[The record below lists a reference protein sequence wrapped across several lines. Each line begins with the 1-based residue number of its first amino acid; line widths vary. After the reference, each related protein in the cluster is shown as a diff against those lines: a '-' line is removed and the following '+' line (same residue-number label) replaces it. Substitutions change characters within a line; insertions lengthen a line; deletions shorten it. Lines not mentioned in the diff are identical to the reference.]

1 MTLGA
6 LTGDN
11 GILTK
16 ANEAKEKTEI
26 ASITEEIQREI
37 LEEQLKSTRGKLTA
51 EALETILTSKGT
63 LSTEEN
69 ILDRTLTTTKG
80 GYEIA
85 VRDIWDGTLSSST
98 SGGTGD
104 GGETGDGGNPP
115 AGNTI
120 QAGETATGGNKEYTD
135 TVSEKTA
142 TIPEGFTV
150 SDKAGETNI
159 NNGLVVIG
167 PDGSEFVWVPV
178 DDINTMAKKTSGTDA
193 NGNENYQG
201 KLYNFSSNFT
211 SSEMT
216 SYGQGTTS
224 YREPDVVTDYDGSA
238 TYLSAINNILK
249 TTSYSTSSAF
259 KTDLQKDYNSMVKSV
274 NIYHGFYVGRYETS
288 LNSSKVAQSKQG
300 VTSSDASQTDT
311 NMWYGLYARQKLYST
326 SSVQGSMIWGSQWDS
341 MMRWMQ
347 SNKIDVTS
355 ATPKDAATGI
365 TTSKNTTRVT
375 GSASK
380 DKLSNIY
387 DLLGN
392 SYEWTLEADDTLF
405 RVYRGGYYYG
415 SNSPK
420 LRISSVPNNTMSDS
434 GSRLALYLK

>member
-1 MTLGA
+1 MKSNEKMKNKYDVLKQEKGSITVLILATLLFFLIFLVNLYMTG
-6 LTGDN
+6 GN
-11 GILTK
+11 KISSQQK
-16 ANEAKEKTEI
+16 EI
-26 ASITEEIQREI
+26 AKVQEAYGASDEDMEIEY
-37 LEEQLKSTRGKLTA
+37 GKQ
-51 EALETILTSKGT
+51 KG
-63 LSTEEN
+63 
-69 ILDRTLTTTKG
+69 
-80 GYEIA
+80 
-85 VRDIWDGTLSSST
+85 SS
-98 SGGTGD
+98 
-104 GGETGDGGNPP
+104 
-115 AGNTI
+115 NTI

-135 TVSEKTA
+135 TVSGKTA

-216 SYGQGTTS
+216 SYGQGTNS
-224 YREPDVVTDYDGSA
+224 YKEPDVVTDYDGSA

-259 KTDLQKDYNSMVKSV
+259 KKDLQKDYNSMVKSV
-274 NIYHGFYVGRYETS
+274 NTYHGFYVGRYETS

-300 VTSSDASQTDT
+300 VTSSDARQTDT

-355 ATPKDAATGI
+355 TTPKDAATGI

-392 SYEWTLEADDTLF
+392 RYEWTLEANNT
-405 RVYRGGYYYG
+405 VYRVFRGGRFNNG
-415 SNSPK
+415 FSPK
-420 LRISSVPNNTMSDS
+420 NRSNDNPNYTNSNN